1 MSRRKSK
8 IIKIG
13 NVYIGGNSPIAI
25 QSMAKTKTSDIE
37 KTIRQISSLE
47 KVGCE
52 IVRLAVK
59 DTADAGALKK
69 IKQQVNLPL
78 VADIHFNWRFA
89 LVAIDNGVDKIRL
102 NPGNIYKKNQI
113 REIVSAAKLHKV
125 PIRVGVNSGSLRQSV
140 KAGKTTADMLVKSA
154 LDYIRIL
161 EKFKFYEIVVSLK
174 GTGVFDTIEA
184 YRKIAKLCAYPL
196 HLGVTATGPQYLGSI
211 KSSIAIGG
219 LLLEGIGDTIRV
231 SLTDKPET
239 EVKVAK
245 SILESVAARFFGPQI
260 ISCPTCGR
268 CEVDLVKI
276 VKELEKKIS
285 TLNHR
290 LCARPLKV
298 AVMGCVVN
306 GPGEARGVDIGVAFG
321 KKEGLLF
328 KNGKP
333 LRKVSFSNCADILI
347 KEMENAGA

>member
-13 NVYIGGNSPIAI
+13 NVYIGGNYPIAI

-113 REIVSAAKLHKV
+113 REIVSAAKLHKLPLPV
-125 PIRVGVNSGSLRQSV
+125 SINS
-140 KAGKTTADMLVKSA
+140 
-154 LDYIRIL
+154 
-161 EKFKFYEIVVSLK
+161 
-174 GTGVFDTIEA
+174 
-184 YRKIAKLCAYPL
+184 
-196 HLGVTATGPQYLGSI
+196 
-211 KSSIAIGG
+211 
-219 LLLEGIGDTIRV
+219 
-231 SLTDKPET
+231 
-239 EVKVAK
+239 
-245 SILESVAARFFGPQI
+245 
-260 ISCPTCGR
+260 
-268 CEVDLVKI
+268 
-276 VKELEKKIS
+276 
-285 TLNHR
+285 
-290 LCARPLKV
+290 
-298 AVMGCVVN
+298 
-306 GPGEARGVDIGVAFG
+306 
-321 KKEGLLF
+321 
-328 KNGKP
+328 
-333 LRKVSFSNCADILI
+333 
-347 KEMENAGA
+347 